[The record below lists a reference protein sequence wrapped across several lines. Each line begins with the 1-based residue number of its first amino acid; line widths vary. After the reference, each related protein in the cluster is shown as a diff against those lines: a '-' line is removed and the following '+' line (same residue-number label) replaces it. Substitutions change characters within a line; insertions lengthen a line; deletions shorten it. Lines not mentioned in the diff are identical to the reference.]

1 MGAGWA
7 KPTPSLWAEPKKSF
21 QPFVWSYA
29 QAKGALDAAG
39 RLINTELAE
48 RRNLIM
54 QNPAGGSYATSRTIV
69 AAYQM
74 IMPGEK
80 ARSHRH
86 TPNALRLIIDAEPG
100 AYTIVNGE
108 RLSMMP
114 GDVVLTPNWCWHGH
128 GNDSRACAYWLDVL
142 DVPLVQ
148 LLEPMFFEPHPDE
161 FEKETVVANASPMH
175 FSWADTQRRLAEAG
189 SALERAAGR
198 DRARRSARKSALD
211 TMALSMIELKAGQAT
226 APRKV
231 MANSVFGVAKG
242 SGTTEV
248 DGKTLSWSRGD
259 VIVVPAWHEHVH
271 RSDDGAVLFRV
282 TDEPVMREARL
293 PARRASLRTERVDAA
308 GVWRVLRLLSGA
320 AAAAQECRASRPPA
334 SRTAAAGAVGDA
346 QTSICLLAGVR
357 GAGQRPAGRIL
368 RPRDLAGKPLPR
380 RCGRADDPQRPARA
394 GHRAIHAGHGGGAKS
409 AQPARPDPG
418 VAEIGG
424 IPARPARRIR
434 QSRACRRGLQRRAP
448 ARARVAGGH
457 RPDAGGN
464 PRLCARP
471 SPAVPVEQW
480 SKAGADADRKQE
492 QGPACGTLMAL
503 LKRAPKRFRR
513 GA

>member
-1 MGAGWA
+1 MNAPTPLELSQSGTLEDLYQQLGSIRLGAGWA
-7 KPTPSLWAEPKKSF
+7 KPTPSLWAEPRKTF

-54 QNPAGGSYATSRTIV
+54 QNPAGDYATSRTIV

-148 LLEPMFFEPHPDE
+148 LLEPMFFEPHPDD
-161 FEKETVVANASPMH
+161 FEKESVVPNASPMH
-175 FSWADTQRRLAEAG
+175 FSWADTERRLTEAAKTANGHPAEIALG
-189 SALERAAGR
+189 DPALE
-198 DRARRSARKSALD
+198 
-211 TMALSMIELKAGQAT
+211 TMALSMIGLKTGQAT
-226 APRKV
+226 PPRKV

-248 DGKTLSWSRGD
+248 DGAKLSWNRGD
-259 VIVVPAWHEHVH
+259 VIVVPAWREHVH
-271 RSDDGAVLFRV
+271 RSDNGAVLFRV
-282 TDEPVMREARL
+282 TDEPVMKKLGFLRE
-293 PARRASLRTERVDAA
+293 
-308 GVWRVLRLLSGA
+308 GNGA
-320 AAAAQECRASRPPA
+320 
-334 SRTAAAGAVGDA
+334 
-346 QTSICLLAGVR
+346 
-357 GAGQRPAGRIL
+357 
-368 RPRDLAGKPLPR
+368 
-380 RCGRADDPQRPARA
+380 
-394 GHRAIHAGHGGGAKS
+394 H
-409 AQPARPDPG
+409 
-418 VAEIGG
+418 
-424 IPARPARRIR
+424 
-434 QSRACRRGLQRRAP
+434 
-448 ARARVAGGH
+448 
-457 RPDAGGN
+457 
-464 PRLCARP
+464 
-471 SPAVPVEQW
+471 
-480 SKAGADADRKQE
+480 
-492 QGPACGTLMAL
+492 
-503 LKRAPKRFRR
+503 
-513 GA
+513 